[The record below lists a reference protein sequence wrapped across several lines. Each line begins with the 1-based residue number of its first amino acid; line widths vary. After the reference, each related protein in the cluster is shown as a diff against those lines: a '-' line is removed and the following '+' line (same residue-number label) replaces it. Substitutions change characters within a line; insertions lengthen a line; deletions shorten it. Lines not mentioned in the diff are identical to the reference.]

1 MSYLVIKDLG
11 HNFYLGKKGVNAVGK
26 DFVVFKSDKPMGINI
41 ERYTYDE
48 ASHQLL
54 WEGIQN
60 LGQVI
65 VGFAD
70 TEEEA
75 LDLAF

>member
-1 MSYLVIKDLG
+1 MNYLVIKNLG
-11 HNFYLGKKGVNAVGK
+11 HGFYLGKGNVMQGGK
-26 DFVVFKSDKPMGINI
+26 EFVVFKSNKEIFIGQ
-41 ERYTYDE
+41 ESYTYDE
-48 ASHQLL
+48 MNNKLL
-54 WEGIQN
+54 WEGIED
-60 LGQVI
+60 LGFII

>member
-1 MSYLVIKDLG
+1 MRYLVIKKLG
-11 HNFYLGKKGVNAVGK
+11 HGFYLGKGNVRQGGKEFIIIKSHKEMLVGAESYK
-26 DFVVFKSDKPMGINI
+26 
-41 ERYTYDE
+41 YD
-48 ASHQLL
+48 ASSNQLL
-54 WEGIQN
+54 WEGIQD
-60 LGQVI
+60 LDLVV

>member
-1 MSYLVIKDLG
+1 MNYLVIKNLG
-11 HNFYLGKKGVNAVGK
+11 HGFYLGKGNIRQGGK
-26 DFVVFKSDKPMGINI
+26 EFIVIKSDKEMLIGA
-41 ERYTYDE
+41 ETYKYD
-48 ASHQLL
+48 ASSNQLL

-60 LGQVI
+60 LGQIV

>member
-1 MSYLVIKDLG
+1 MRYLVIKKLG
-11 HNFYLGKKGVNAVGK
+11 HGFYLGKGNVRQGGK
-26 DFVVFKSDKPMGINI
+26 EFIVIKSDKELLVGA
-41 ERYTYDE
+41 ESYKYD
-48 ASHQLL
+48 ASNNQLL
-54 WEGIQN
+54 WEGVQN
-60 LGQVI
+60 LGQEV

>member
-1 MSYLVIKDLG
+1 MRYLVIKKLG
-11 HNFYLGKKGVNAVGK
+11 HGFYLGKGNVRQGGK
-26 DFVVFKSDKPMGINI
+26 EFIVIKSDKELLVGA
-41 ERYTYDE
+41 ESYKYD
-48 ASHQLL
+48 ASSKQLL

-60 LGQVI
+60 LGQEV

>member
-1 MSYLVIKDLG
+1 MKYLVIKKLG
-11 HNFYLGKKGVNAVGK
+11 HSFYLGKGNVRQGGK
-26 DFVVFKSDKPMGINI
+26 EFIVIKSDKELLVGA
-41 ERYTYDE
+41 ESYKYD
-48 ASHQLL
+48 ASNNQLL

-60 LGQVI
+60 LGQEV

>member
-1 MSYLVIKDLG
+1 MKYLVTKDLG
-11 HNFYLGKKGVNAVGK
+11 NGFYLGKGNVRQGGK
-26 DFVVFKSDKPMGINI
+26 EFVVFKSNKEMLIGA
-41 ERYTYDE
+41 ETYKYDAE
-48 ASHQLL
+48 SNQLL
-54 WEGIQN
+54 WEGVQN
-60 LGQVI
+60 LGQVV

>member
-1 MSYLVIKDLG
+1 MSYLVTKNLG
-11 HNFYLGKKGVNAVGK
+11 NGFYLGKGNAMHVGK
-26 DFVVFKSDKPMGINI
+26 EFVVFKSDTEMFVGVESYK
-41 ERYTYDE
+41 YDE
-48 ASHQLL
+48 ASNKLL
-54 WEGIQN
+54 WEGIED
-60 LGQVI
+60 LGMTV

>member
-1 MSYLVIKDLG
+1 MSYLVIKNLG
-11 HNFYLGKKGVNAVGK
+11 HNFYLGKNGLKESKNSY
-26 DFVVFKSDKPMGINI
+26 VVFKSNKEIFIGQ
-41 ERYTYDE
+41 ESYTYDE
-48 ASHQLL
+48 MNKKLL
-54 WEGIQN
+54 WEGIED
-60 LGQVI
+60 LGFII

>member
-1 MSYLVIKDLG
+1 MIYVVIKDLG
-11 HNFYLGKKGVNAVGK
+11 HGFYLGKGNLRQGGK
-26 DFVVFKSDKPMGINI
+26 EFIVFKSDKEMFIGV
-41 ERYTYDE
+41 ESYKYDE
-48 ASHQLL
+48 ASNKLL
-54 WEGIQN
+54 WEGIED
-60 LGQVI
+60 LGMFV

>member
-1 MSYLVIKDLG
+1 MLVG
-11 HNFYLGKKGVNAVGK
+11 A
-26 DFVVFKSDKPMGINI
+26 
-41 ERYTYDE
+41 ERYKYD
-48 ASHQLL
+48 ASSNQLL

-60 LGQVI
+60 LGQEV

>member
-1 MSYLVIKDLG
+1 MNYLVIKDLENG
-11 HNFYLGKKGVNAVGK
+11 FYLGKGNIRQGGK
-26 DFVVFKSDKPMGINI
+26 EFIVIKSDKEMLLGA
-41 ERYTYDE
+41 ETYKYD
-48 ASHQLL
+48 ASSNQLL

-60 LGQVI
+60 LGQIV

>member
-1 MSYLVIKDLG
+1 MLIG
-11 HNFYLGKKGVNAVGK
+11 A
-26 DFVVFKSDKPMGINI
+26 
-41 ERYTYDE
+41 ETYKYD
-48 ASHQLL
+48 ASSNQLL

-60 LGQVI
+60 LGQIV

>member
-1 MSYLVIKDLG
+1 MNYLVIKKLG
-11 HNFYLGKKGVNAVGK
+11 HGFYLGKGNVIQGGK
-26 DFVVFKSDKPMGINI
+26 EFIVIKSDKEMLVGA
-41 ERYTYDE
+41 ERYKYD
-48 ASHQLL
+48 ASSNQLL
-54 WEGIQN
+54 WEGVQN
-60 LGQVI
+60 LGQVV

>member
-1 MSYLVIKDLG
+1 MNYLVIKDLENG
-11 HNFYLGKKGVNAVGK
+11 FYLGKGNIRQGGK
-26 DFVVFKSDKPMGINI
+26 EFIVIKSDKEMLIGA
-41 ERYTYDE
+41 ETYKYD
-48 ASHQLL
+48 ASTNQLL

-60 LGQVI
+60 LGQVV

>member
-1 MSYLVIKDLG
+1 MSYLVIKELG
-11 HNFYLGKKGVNAVGK
+11 YKIFLAKKGNSDSKNAY
-26 DFVVFKSDKPMGINI
+26 VVFTSDKEMFVGV
-41 ERYTYDE
+41 ESYTYD
-48 ASHQLL
+48 APSNKLL
-54 WEGIQN
+54 WEGIQD
-60 LGQVI
+60 LGLVI

>member
-1 MSYLVIKDLG
+1 MNYLVTKDLG
-11 HNFYLGKKGVNAVGK
+11 NGFYLGKGNVRQGGK
-26 DFVVFKSDKPMGINI
+26 EFVVFKSNKEMFLGV
-41 ERYTYDE
+41 ETYKYDAE
-48 ASHQLL
+48 SNQLL
-54 WEGIQN
+54 WEGVQN
-60 LGQVI
+60 LGQVV

>member
-1 MSYLVIKDLG
+1 MIYLVVKDLG
-11 HNFYLGKKGVNAVGK
+11 HGFYLGKNNLKQGGK
-26 DFVVFKSDKPMGINI
+26 EFIVFKSDKEMFIGV
-41 ERYTYDE
+41 ESYKYDE
-48 ASHQLL
+48 ANNKLL
-54 WEGIQN
+54 WEGIED
-60 LGQVI
+60 LGFVI

>member
-1 MSYLVIKDLG
+1 MNYLVIKSLG
-11 HNFYLGKKGVNAVGK
+11 HGFYLGKGNIKQGGK
-26 DFVVFKSDKPMGINI
+26 EFIVFKSDKEMFIGV
-41 ERYTYDE
+41 ESYKYDE
-48 ASHQLL
+48 ASNKLL
-54 WEGIQN
+54 WEGIED
-60 LGQVI
+60 LGMIV

>member
-1 MSYLVIKDLG
+1 MNYLVIKNLG
-11 HNFYLGKKGVNAVGK
+11 HGFYLGKSDLRQGSKK
-26 DFVVFKSDKPMGINI
+26 FIVFKSDKEIFIG
-41 ERYTYDE
+41 EELYKYDE
-48 ASHQLL
+48 ASNKLL
-54 WEGIQN
+54 WEGIED
-60 LGQVI
+60 LGMLV

>member
-1 MSYLVIKDLG
+1 MNYLVIKNLG
-11 HNFYLGKKGVNAVGK
+11 QGFYLGKGNVRQGGK
-26 DFVVFKSDKPMGINI
+26 EFIVIKSDKEMFLGV
-41 ERYTYDE
+41 ETYKYDA
-48 ASHQLL
+48 ASNQLL

-60 LGQVI
+60 LGQVVI
-65 VGFAD
+65 GFAD

>member
-1 MSYLVIKDLG
+1 MLVGAESYK
-11 HNFYLGKKGVNAVGK
+11 
-26 DFVVFKSDKPMGINI
+26 
-41 ERYTYDE
+41 YD
-48 ASHQLL
+48 ASSNQLL

-60 LGQVI
+60 LGQEV

-75 LDLAF
+75 LDLAFKPVDSARLATNYLFVSLPKIGCRVYGLFIGVL

>member
-1 MSYLVIKDLG
+1 MNYLVIKKLG
-11 HNFYLGKKGVNAVGK
+11 HNLYLGKKGPRDTGK
-26 DFVVFKSDKPMGINI
+26 EFVVFKSDKPMGINI

-48 ASHQLL
+48 ASNQLL

-60 LGQVI
+60 LGQVV

>member
-1 MSYLVIKDLG
+1 MIYLVVKDLG
-11 HNFYLGKKGVNAVGK
+11 HGFYLGKSNLRQGGK
-26 DFVVFKSDKPMGINI
+26 EFIVFKSDKEMFIGV
-41 ERYTYDE
+41 ESYKYDE
-48 ASHQLL
+48 ASNKLL
-54 WEGIQN
+54 WEGIED
-60 LGQVI
+60 LGMIV

>member
-1 MSYLVIKDLG
+1 MNYLVTKSLG
-11 HNFYLGKKGVNAVGK
+11 HGFYLGKGNVKQGGK
-26 DFVVFKSDKPMGINI
+26 EFVVFKSNKEMFLGV
-41 ERYTYDE
+41 ETYKYDAE
-48 ASHQLL
+48 SNQLL
-54 WEGIQN
+54 WEGVQN
-60 LGQVI
+60 LGQVV

>member
-1 MSYLVIKDLG
+1 MNYLVTKDLG
-11 HNFYLGKKGVNAVGK
+11 NGFYLGKGNIRQGGK
-26 DFVVFKSDKPMGINI
+26 EFIVFKSDKEMLIGA
-41 ERYTYDE
+41 ETYKYDAE
-48 ASHQLL
+48 SNQLL
-54 WEGIQN
+54 WEGIEN
-60 LGQVI
+60 LGQVV

>member
-1 MSYLVIKDLG
+1 MKYLVIKKLG
-11 HNFYLGKKGVNAVGK
+11 HGFYLGKGNVRQGGK
-26 DFVVFKSDKPMGINI
+26 EFIVIKSDKELLVGA
-41 ERYTYDE
+41 ESYKYD
-48 ASHQLL
+48 ASNNQLL

-60 LGQVI
+60 LGQEV